1 MVLARASPPQE
12 RSHTPKLGGT
22 GVARAGNSDIAFIE
36 MHLACGSCLNS
47 QLVLSRRCRIRR
59 RPQFGDQPQ
68 DLEEKRFWHGDLATV
83 ADEFRTDLDQHLL
96 QAGRRWAE
104 SARARAPAKNAWPP
118 LSFSGEGGGPRLGE
132 PNLLG

>member
-1 MVLARASPPQE
+1 LLPNDGIGKSEPS
-12 RSHTPKLGGT
+12 RSHTPKPGGT

-36 MHLACGSCLNS
+36 MHLARGSCLNS

-68 DLEEKRFWHGDLATV
+68 DLEEKRPWHGDLATV

-104 SARARAPAKNAWPP
+104 
-118 LSFSGEGGGPRLGE
+118 RL
-132 PNLLG
+132 